1 MAWPASPVVYSCER
15 YGSLST
21 SETALGYIGAG
32 SYAGYWLAIVA
43 LVFTSRTGPRFRAV
57 AAGAAAA
64 VGMAVVACAPAAWV
78 LAVGILVAGSSS
90 GLASLPMAEAVVTS
104 IREGLQDR
112 ANVLT
117 NSGTIDKPILQHT
130 ATPRNRSRQIVAPK
144 VARACHWTCCRTVA
158 VARSDT
164 NLIPPGTQYGATRS
178 KAGKENPSKY
188 AAFASPCTPLQ
199 RLSDHS

>member
-32 SYAGYWLAIVA
+32 SYAGYC
-43 LVFTSRTGPRFRAV
+43 
-57 AAGAAAA
+57 
-64 VGMAVVACAPAAWV
+64 MAVVACAPTAWV

-130 ATPRNRSRQIVAPK
+130 ATPRNRSRRIVAPK
-144 VARACHWTCCRTVA
+144 VARACHWTCCRAVA